1 MSLYLRGIESYNQEA
16 GGITKVVSRN
26 GSPTN
31 QSKSCQD
38 FSSGGASGGSG
49 GPGSNMAYLDS
60 TAGHRNISGKNDG
73 NSGSGNGNSGSNGS
87 NIQFVPILILCCP
100 NLLRN
105 EPCPCGHQQ
114 SVTLTGSTMNIG
126 SFMNLIQNKSTTAS
140 GSSTNPLST
149 R

>member
-1 MSLYLRGIESYNQEA
+1 MKRSILLVSLIALA
-16 GGITKVVSRN
+16 GCGAE
-26 GSPTN
+26 SPT
-31 QSKSCQD
+31 
-38 FSSGGASGGSG
+38 
-49 GPGSNMAYLDS
+49 
-60 TAGHRNISGKNDG
+60 GKNDG
-73 NSGSGNGNSGSNGS
+73 NSGSGNGNSGSNGT

-105 EPCPCGHQQ
+105 EPCACGHQQ

-140 GSSTNPLST
+140 GSTTNPLSM